1 MFGFK
6 AMEWSKCPWCA
17 ESVDTTQAQQYDGKT
32 KLYLSLDV
40 GIVLTVGTYFCILF
54 VLRSFSKGPH
64 LYGIGGCS
72 CIAIQF
78 VYVVTSRYYPL
89 FKKGERKC
97 ASEPELGRAL
107 IRWYS
112 IRQGGI
118 GLPRLR
124 LINNMIFPVRFFAAD
139 GTPISEVL
147 YVRIQKRY
155 GLFWKKARVRMIAV
169 PVQDQ
174 GGERNIIWYRAQKFL
189 IYNYGHVIG
198 EGNIVPAELKC

>member
-6 AMEWSKCPWCA
+6 RIEWSKCPWCA
-17 ESVDTTQAQQYDGKT
+17 ESVDTTQAQQYEGKK

-40 GIVLTVGTYFCILF
+40 GIVLTIGTFFCILF
-54 VLRSFSKGPH
+54 VLRSFSKGTPP
-64 LYGIGGCS
+64 YKIGECS
-72 CIAIQF
+72 FIALEF
-78 VYVVTSRYYPL
+78 VYVVTSRYYPE